1 MPCNPSE
8 IQVLSIF
15 CLCPLVGL
23 PVLFIQLAM
32 GKVSAKRYID
42 FFALPACECPVSPT
56 QVPLCQMAHLI
67 TRDSWKCTIV
77 ICPGRRGNWFGK
89 WLSSLCCGFPTL
101 PSPMHP
107 LSFLLPPQFICACL
121 HLFAT
126 FYPSPNIN

>member
-101 PSPMHP
+101 HRVLCILSPF
-107 LSFLLPPQFICACL
+107 SFLLNLFVLVSTCL
-121 HLFAT
+121 PLFTHHL
-126 FYPSPNIN
+126 I